1 MVFLGLSS
9 LLFLFLWQGGRRV
22 VGRSIGLGVER
33 SIGLGLGLGLG
44 VFNWHGGGRR
54 VGILVVRSGG
64 DVGLGVVTVGL
75 VVSQQG
81 QSGFAEVVVSIGK

>member
-33 SIGLGLGLGLG
+33 SIGLGLGLS
-44 VFNWHGGGRR
+44 VFDWHGGGRR
-54 VGILVVRSGG
+54 VGLLVVRGGG
-64 DVGLGVVTVGL
+64 DVGLLVGTVGL

-81 QSGFAEVVVSIGK
+81 QSGFGEVEV